1 MTWRQPPQGWGDM
14 MGRVKRSTVAL
25 GAGAVS
31 LLLSGCSGISSGE
44 AATIDGT
51 TISQSDLQEVTDQFN
66 AVAQQPATPSQVLDT
81 LIKAPALKQMVAG
94 SGQEVTDNELLS
106 QLASLE
112 GAPAQPNPLM
122 ADYLHGLVY
131 SQMVGGEVQSE
142 LLADVDV
149 EVNPR
154 YGSWDPETLTLADET
169 PEWIAQ
175 QTSLDPDN

>member
-1 MTWRQPPQGWGDM
+1 M
-14 MGRVKRSTVAL
+14 MGRVKRSTVA
-25 GAGAVS
+25 AGATTLT
-31 LLLSGCSGISSGE
+31 LLLGGCSGIGSGE
-44 AATIDGT
+44 AATVDGK

-106 QLASLE
+106 QLASLQ

-131 SQMVGGEVQSE
+131 SQMVGEVQPE

-154 YGSWDPETLTLADET
+154 YGSWDPETLTLADQT
-169 PEWIAQ
+169 PEWIAP
-175 QTSLDPDN
+175 QTSLEPDN